1 MRPLIMKKITRWLLP
16 AVLILFILEVLTLP
30 LVVELTYAG
39 RGDGP
44 DRILT
49 YTPGSLMWDEATG
62 IDEYGVA
69 QLDLFHAIYDDA
81 VDGQGEN
88 VVAPGTEGVNIL
100 RLKNNS
106 ETTITYT
113 AVLYCIKSNQELPV
127 EVSLQ
132 GQGFADTDSYKLPYQ
147 IPREDVIR
155 AVTGTLRADRIQ
167 DFDIFW
173 LWQFETSEEQNQI
186 DTILGNKD
194 ELDNITVGVYIVV
207 EDNGLVDPEAPPK
220 TGDESQLAMYLTLM
234 IISLCVLILLVWDH
248 HREEKRKNEEN

>member
-1 MRPLIMKKITRWLLP
+1 MAPLIIKKITRWLLP
-16 AVLILFILEVLTLP
+16 TVLILFILEVLTLP
-30 LVVELTYAG
+30 LVLELTYAG

-49 YTPGSLMWDEATG
+49 YTPGSLMWDAAAG

-69 QLDLFHAIYDDA
+69 QLDLFHAIYGEA

-88 VVAPGTEGVNIL
+88 VVAPGTEGLNIL

-147 IPREDVIR
+147 IPRKDVIR
-155 AVTGTLRADRIQ
+155 AVAGTLRADRIQ
-167 DFDIFW
+167 DFDISW

-186 DTILGNKD
+186 DTVLGNKD

-220 TGDESQLAMYLTLM
+220 TGDESPLAMYLTLM
-234 IISLCVLILLVWDH
+234 AISLCVLILLVWDH